1 MKEEDAAPLPG
12 ARAALSHLDSMDKPA
27 HFNPV
32 VAFLVRRSDSPH
44 RLAHLL
50 AATLLGSTLEL
61 VLIPA
66 VLVYAGQKLDHALG
80 LSVARIPHLGW
91 LSGVAF
97 VAGIPWLAWSIYWQ
111 HRKGEG
117 TPLPLVPT
125 RVLLCDGPYRF
136 TRNPMAL
143 GAILWLAGWALLAGS
158 LSALFGGVGIFSLLV
173 LAWDKWI
180 EEQEL
185 LWKHGTVYEQYRRD
199 TPFLLPRFHLRG
211 NRGRSGRP
219 PT

>member
-1 MKEEDAAPLPG
+1 
-12 ARAALSHLDSMDKPA
+12 MDKPA

-44 RLAHLL
+44 RLGHLL
-50 AATLLGSTLEL
+50 AATLFGSTLEL

-80 LSVARIPHLGW
+80 LSVVARIPHLGW
-91 LSGVAF
+91 LSVVAF
-97 VAGIPWLAWSIYWQ
+97 LAGTPWLAWSIYWQ

-173 LAWDKWI
+173 LAWDRWI

-199 TPFLLPRFHLRG
+199 TPFLLPRFRFGG
-211 NRGRSGRP
+211 NRSRSGHGREI
-219 PT
+219 